1 MATMSSNT
9 TPSSVTAT
17 ATATDRINLA
27 TPYEP
32 PRGCQSSWSQTSVI
46 WTEDGS
52 STVPVLVSDPIVSCY
67 PSGWD
72 DTQAKNRFSFR
83 PAVCPTG
90 WIYWDIGR
98 VADSS
103 EIAST
108 AYCCESGYTFSY
120 FEGERQLASTLVPN
134 QCGRWIESKA
144 EESEDGGATTAT
156 ATASAL
162 DRDDSIIPPDGTLI
176 IHQAWAITWASSDRT
191 HLSPQP
197 PTLTHSELISSWK
210 PPESVPTTRPAQE
223 NPDTGQQY
231 ISNSAVWF
239 LMVGLPI
246 IVVLLFAGLCFW
258 GIRRRRRRAAAM
270 TPQTGAGDSST
281 NPGDRI
287 TQ

>member
-1 MATMSSNT
+1 MSSNT

-17 ATATDRINLA
+17 ATATATGRINLA
-27 TPYEP
+27 SPYEP
-32 PRGCQSSWSQTSVI
+32 PRSCQSNWSQTSVI
-46 WTEDGS
+46 WTEDWS
-52 STVPVLVSDPIVSCY
+52 STVPVLVSDPIASCY

-90 WIYWDIGR
+90 WTYWDMGR

-108 AYCCESGYTFSY
+108 AYCCERF
-120 FEGERQLASTLVPN
+120 LASTLLPN

-144 EESEDGGATTAT
+144 EESEENGATT

-162 DRDDSIIPPDGTLI
+162 DQDDSIIPPDGTLI

-197 PTLTHSELISSWK
+197 PTLTNNELIPSWK
-210 PPESVPTTRPAQE
+210 PPEFVPTTRPAQE

-246 IVVLLFAGLCFW
+246 IVVFLFAGLCFW
-258 GIRRRRRRAAAM
+258 GIRRRRRRAAVM
-270 TPQTGAGDSST
+270 TPQAGVGDSSAKS
-281 NPGDRI
+281 GGRI
-287 TQ
+287 TS

>member
-1 MATMSSNT
+1 M
-9 TPSSVTAT
+9 
-17 ATATDRINLA
+17 
-27 TPYEP
+27 
-32 PRGCQSSWSQTSVI
+32 
-46 WTEDGS
+46 
-52 STVPVLVSDPIVSCY
+52 PVLVSDPIVSCY

-108 AYCCESGYTFSY
+108 AYCCERFVLGPLQIANRKNTDQRPCLSGYTFSY
-120 FEGERQLASTLVPN
+120 FEGERQFASTLVPN

-144 EESEDGGATTAT
+144 EESEDDGATTAT

-281 NPGDRI
+281 NSGDRI